1 MIKTNRIRNEVT
13 YARDTSSSLPK
24 NSPVFK
30 IMNTEGGIRKL
41 TPEQFGQNLKVLLA
55 KRN

>member
-30 IMNTEGGIRKL
+30 IMNTEGEIRKL